1 LEHTPFLYGQQS
13 PADRARELFESA
25 LNRERLV
32 IETEE
37 NNFHRAISAFLAM
50 FTKPQDVLT
59 GLSKQSM
66 TSMSRGNSEIKVN
79 HWHETVRDL
88 NAF

>member
-1 LEHTPFLYGQQS
+1 LEHIPFLYDQQS

-32 IETEE
+32 IEPEE

>member
-1 LEHTPFLYGQQS
+1 
-13 PADRARELFESA
+13 
-25 LNRERLV
+25 V
-32 IETEE
+32 
-37 NNFHRAISAFLAM
+37 ISAFLAM

-66 TSMSRGNSEIKVN
+66 TSTSCGSLKIKLN
-79 HWHETVRDL
+79 HWREPVRDL

>member
-1 LEHTPFLYGQQS
+1 
-13 PADRARELFESA
+13 
-25 LNRERLV
+25 
-32 IETEE
+32 
-37 NNFHRAISAFLAM
+37 M

-66 TSMSRGNSEIKVN
+66 TSTSYGSSKIEPN
-79 HWHETVRDL
+79 HWRETVRNL

>member
-1 LEHTPFLYGQQS
+1 
-13 PADRARELFESA
+13 
-25 LNRERLV
+25 
-32 IETEE
+32 
-37 NNFHRAISAFLAM
+37 M

-66 TSMSRGNSEIKVN
+66 TSTSRGSSKIKPN
-79 HWHETVRDL
+79 QWCKTARDL

>member
-1 LEHTPFLYGQQS
+1 
-13 PADRARELFESA
+13 
-25 LNRERLV
+25 
-32 IETEE
+32 
-37 NNFHRAISAFLAM
+37 M

-66 TSMSRGNSEIKVN
+66 TSTSCGSYKIKPN
-79 HWHETVRDL
+79 HWCETAQDL

>member
-1 LEHTPFLYGQQS
+1 
-13 PADRARELFESA
+13 
-25 LNRERLV
+25 
-32 IETEE
+32 
-37 NNFHRAISAFLAM
+37 M

-66 TSMSRGNSEIKVN
+66 TSMSRGSSKIKPN
-79 HWHETVRDL
+79 HWCEIAQDL

>member
-1 LEHTPFLYGQQS
+1 
-13 PADRARELFESA
+13 
-25 LNRERLV
+25 
-32 IETEE
+32 
-37 NNFHRAISAFLAM
+37 M

-66 TSMSRGNSEIKVN
+66 TSMSCGSSKIKPN
-79 HWHETVRDL
+79 DWRETARDL